1 MSFVHHSYTD
11 IKSVG
16 NEFNKTAD
24 EQQHLRGSG
33 EKNCIN
39 RNIWIFRENVIY
51 SGVGRMGYAN
61 NTAAIEEW

>member
-33 EKNCIN
+33 KKTASTE
-39 RNIWIFRENVIY
+39 IFGFSVKTSSIQEW
-51 SGVGRMGYAN
+51 
-61 NTAAIEEW
+61 EEWVMLTILLP